1 MSTPLFLG
9 IDIGTSGCRAI
20 AIDETNTL
28 IAQHSLSLPAP
39 IQQGK
44 TIEQDAE
51 IWWQAVVQ
59 ALTRLFTDID
69 PGQIR
74 AIAIDATS
82 GTVLLCNR
90 DGHPLHPAL
99 MYNDSRAR
107 DEAARIRK
115 TAPPEAAA
123 VTSASSGLA
132 KLLWLQKQNFSQ
144 QAHYFLHQADW
155 IAGKLSGCF
164 GFSDFNNSLKSGYDV
179 QNQCWPGWL
188 DTLKVKRD
196 WLPGVSPPGSPL
208 APVSTNMA
216 QYFSLNKDCLI
227 VSGSTDSSAAFLATG
242 ACQPGEAVT
251 TLGSTL
257 VLKIISQ
264 QPVAV
269 ADYGIYSQPL
279 PDLNPA
285 PQRKLRWLCGGAS
298 NSGGAVLRQYFSDAQ
313 MAEMQT
319 RLAPDHPIGL
329 DYYPLPCPG
338 ERFPVND
345 PNLAPRLTPRPR
357 DDVQFF
363 QAMLEALAGIE
374 KAGYDK
380 LQQAGAPKPD
390 RIQTSGGGSRNL
402 AWQKIREQLMQIPV
416 LTATQTEAAYG
427 TALLAKRG
435 WQSTLWENNNDK

>member
-20 AIDETNTL
+20 AIDEINTL
-28 IAQHSLSLPAP
+28 IAQYSVSLPAP
-39 IQQGK
+39 IQHGK

-59 ALTRLFTDID
+59 VLTRLFTNID
-69 PGQIR
+69 PGQIN

-82 GTVLLCNR
+82 ATVLLCKHN
-90 DGHPLHPAL
+90 GQPLHPAL

-132 KLLWLQKQNFSQ
+132 KLLWLQKQDISK

-164 GFSDFNNSLKSGYDV
+164 GFSDFNNSLKSGYDA
-179 QNQCWPGWL
+179 QNQCWPDWL
-188 DTLKVKRD
+188 DRLKITRD
-196 WLPGVSPPGSPL
+196 WLPEVTPPGSPL
-208 APVSTNMA
+208 ASVSATIA
-216 QYFSLNKDCLI
+216 QHFSLNEDCLI
-227 VSGSTDSSAAFLATG
+227 VSGTTDSSAAFLATG
-242 ACQPGEAVT
+242 ASEPGEAVT
-251 TLGSTL
+251 ALGSTL

-285 PQRKLRWLCGGAS
+285 SPGKLRWLCGGAS

-313 MAEMQT
+313 MADMQT
-319 RLAPDHPIGL
+319 RLAPDHPTGL

-345 PNLAPRLTPRPR
+345 PNLAPRLTPRPQG
-357 DDVQFF
+357 DVQFF
-363 QAMLEALAGIE
+363 QAILESLASIE
-374 KAGYDK
+374 KAGYAK
-380 LQQAGAPKPD
+380 LQQAGAPKPA
-390 RIQTSGGGSRNL
+390 RIHTSGGGSRNS

-427 TALLAKRG
+427 AALLAKRG
-435 WQSTLWENNNDK
+435 WHSTMEKQP